1 MKKIFTSLLIL
12 SLTLILGFAQSTFA
26 VPPTT
31 PVATLTREGG
41 GITTISGAVATSGT
55 EAGVHTITIT
65 DATVST
71 ITSNDIED
79 DGVADTI
86 AVTINEDNDDITIV
100 ISGKT
105 LTFNLDPATA
115 ASTTL
120 AAVAADIQTKINAA
134 LIAQDMP
141 VTVTVSVEGT
151 SPNKTL
157 KITVGKAGFSNT
169 ITSMN
174 GGGATSLT
182 FTNAPVAS
190 TDAEAVDVFVAA
202 TGSNGL

>member
-1 MKKIFTSLLIL
+1 MKKFFSIL
-12 SLTLILGFAQSTFA
+12 AILGLAFGVLANFAMA
-26 VPPTT
+26 ATT
-31 PVATLTREGG
+31 PVASLTTSGG
-41 GITTISGAVATSGT
+41 GITSISGSVATSGT

-86 AVTINEDNDDITIV
+86 AVTIGESNDDITIV
-100 ISGKT
+100 IAGKT
-105 LTFNLDPATA
+105 LTFDLAPATA
-115 ASTTL
+115 GSTTL
-120 AAVAADIQTKINAA
+120 ADVATDIQTKINDA

-157 KITVGKAGFSNT
+157 KITVGQAGFSNT

-174 GGGATSLT
+174 GGGATALT
-182 FTNAPVAS
+182 FINAPVAS
-190 TDAEAVDVFVAA
+190 TDAKAVDEFVAA
-202 TGSNGL
+202 QGSNGL